1 MNRVLIFIEHVFS
14 KSISNCCSWSSGS
27 WWGRHPDH
35 HLLAQSRWI
44 SASWTW
50 IIWFE
55 AQTLSTI
62 KTYLMNTEE
71 SVRKIKHLVTS
82 STWWAQALFLRMGA
96 SPCQITRMC
105 CGKTNISLSRH
116 LDQNLLRSVR
126 FSKYLKVI
134 YFSPFWRLHPD
145 QPVLD
150 ATAVE
155 AGDQAVK
162 VALGQTKCQVR
173 SIMRLQCKMPHSKGI
188 LLKTM
193 DFKMIFTSSSSST
206 SRVLLIP
213 ESA

>member
-1 MNRVLIFIEHVFS
+1 
-14 KSISNCCSWSSGS
+14 
-27 WWGRHPDH
+27 
-35 HLLAQSRWI
+35 
-44 SASWTW
+44 
-50 IIWFE
+50 
-55 AQTLSTI
+55 
-62 KTYLMNTEE
+62 MNTEE
-71 SVRKIKHLVTS
+71 SVRKSHTPGDLVHMVSAGTFS
-82 STWWAQALFLRMGA
+82 QDGSFPLPNHQNVLWQ
-96 SPCQITRMC
+96 
-105 CGKTNISLSRH
+105 KKISFSRH

-134 YFSPFWRLHPD
+134 YFSPFWRLHSD

-162 VALGQTKCQVR
+162 VALGQTKCQAR
-173 SIMRLQCKMPHSKGI
+173 SIMRLQSKMPHSKGR

-193 DFKMIFTSSSSST
+193 TFKMIFTSSSSST